1 MRFTVV
7 GSLNTDLVTSLKSVP
22 RGGET
27 VHADEFE
34 THYGGKGANQAY
46 GLRRLT
52 DPAKSEVALVGC
64 VGNDVFGKDI
74 FQHLSNNKV
83 DVSQLTVL
91 DDARTGVATILV
103 ESNGENRIM
112 VYSGAN
118 GRVEPPSDYKGSD
131 FVILQNEIPLSTT
144 FEVIRQCREQ
154 GITSVLNPSPLPEV
168 PLSEWPKVDILVV
181 NESEASALS
190 GVEVNSRETAENAF
204 PILHNSAGLVIIT
217 LGAHGVVWQSADKK
231 DAGFVPAHKASK
243 VVDTTGAG
251 DTFLGA
257 FLSQY
262 EDRTKSTTQRME
274 FAAKA
279 AALAVT
285 RKGAASSI
293 PALEEVQQSS

>member
-7 GSLNTDLVTSLKSVP
+7 GSLNTDLVTSLNSVP
-22 RGGET
+22 KGGET
-27 VHADEFE
+27 VHADNFE
-34 THYGGKGANQAY
+34 THYGGKGANQAF

-74 FQHLSNNKV
+74 SQHLSKNKV
-83 DVSQLTVL
+83 DVSQLKVL

-103 ESNGENRIM
+103 ESSGENRIM
-112 VYSGAN
+112 VYAGAN
-118 GRVEPPSDYKGSD
+118 GKVEPPSDYKGSD

-144 FEVIRQCREQ
+144 FEVIKQCREL
-154 GITSVLNPSPLPEV
+154 GIKSVLNPSPLPGV

-181 NESEASALS
+181 NEGEASALS
-190 GVEVNSRETAENAF
+190 GVEVSSRETAENAF
-204 PILHNSAGLVIIT
+204 PLLHKSAGMVVIT
-217 LGAHGVVWQSADKK
+217 LGSRGVIWQTADKK
-231 DAGFVPAHKASK
+231 DTGFVPAHKVEK

-262 EDRTKSTTQRME
+262 EDSTKSTAERMG
-274 FAAKA
+274 FAVKA

-293 PALEEVQQSS
+293 PALEEVQ